1 MKKSGKSGGKGI
13 IPLPPGRFFLLTL
26 LFTLLAAAGVRA
38 QNPPVSINAKAIT
51 INELFTR
58 IEKQGVYTFAYN
70 NADIDLKRVVTVHT
84 KERPIESIVRECLP
98 EVNVQVSNNKVILT
112 GRRSD
117 QSSMPM
123 HKLTGTVTDEN
134 GAPVTGATVIVV
146 GTQRG
151 TTTSATGAY
160 TLQVRNGE
168 ILEFQYLGYEK
179 QAVSVGGQTTLD
191 VTLQPSKAMAVD
203 EVVVIG
209 YGTVKKGDATGS
221 VANIK
226 ISDVKDLPVLSVDQA
241 LQGRVAGADIM
252 STTGEPGATTSIRI
266 RGTRSISASNE
277 PLIVVDGVM
286 DAVSDLNDLNMA
298 DIESITILKDA
309 SSTAIYGSRG
319 SNGVI
324 IVTTKGGG
332 NQTNTK
338 PSITL
343 KADIGFSQLPRKLD
357 VMNATEFAL
366 YRNDFAYF
374 STQSG
379 YEDIGEGTPQS
390 KYPFKAPFSLG
401 KGTDW
406 IDEITRT
413 APYQNYSLSI
423 SGRSKKSSYYA
434 SLGYNDSQG
443 IIDNSGL
450 QRITGRLNLDH
461 QLFKWLKVGYRGSYT
476 WRDNAQNLAEIGG
489 TAYYRAAMYLSPHI
503 DPQENY
509 NPLWGNGQRI
519 NTPRATIDQN
529 TYSIER
535 TSLNHTAYLEVA
547 LAKGLKLRSQ
557 NSYYSFQRHT
567 YRYYPGSLPAKN
579 EGEGGQAYR
588 AEFHEFSLSSEN
600 TLSYKLETKS
610 GHNIDAL
617 AGFTAYRYKSDNF
630 TLSGQGYMD
639 DDVLWNN
646 MNAVTDKETYS
657 AATGLTK
664 RTKMSLLARFNY
676 NYKQRYYL
684 TVTGRY
690 DGSSNFAANNKWGFF
705 PSVALKWNAAKEN
718 FLKDVRWIDEL
729 SLRLSAGR
737 TGNDAISAY
746 RSLAAMSSTTSGYL
760 FDGMQPGAYYRSRL
774 ASPNLTWEKTDLYNA
789 ALDLAFF
796 NNRLMITA
804 EGYISKTR
812 DLLLTV
818 QTASATGYTSR
829 YANIGKTSNKG
840 VELSIESRNIVRP
853 KFSWTTNLTIA
864 HNKQNVDDIGSEDF
878 VTALSSPGNNPYMM
892 YGYVK
897 GYPLNALWGFKYGG
911 TWKSVEEFERNSVT
925 NTYVSALAINS
936 DAASRKASL
945 GMPRYYDI
953 NNDGSLNNDDLVYQG
968 NADPDLYG
976 GLQNNFRFG
985 RLNVGIYFT
994 YSLGGKIYNYSE
1006 LYMAGSSMS
1015 NQYRY
1020 MLEAWHPVRNPQSN
1034 LPRAGAVDAHVPSD
1048 LMIYDASY
1056 IRLKNI
1062 TVGYTFDLSKRSKFI
1077 RDITLNLSAENLHI
1091 WKKYNGFD
1099 PDVSTDS
1106 SDSALRRVDL
1116 GAYPKP
1122 RTIVFSIQLRY

>member
-1 MKKSGKSGGKGI
+1 MKQYIILLILLVSGALTAAPAFAQKSGTKHTVTGK
-13 IPLPPGRFFLLTL
+13 
-26 LFTLLAAAGVRA
+26 
-38 QNPPVSINAKAIT
+38 
-51 INELFTR
+51 
-58 IEKQGVYTFAYN
+58 
-70 NADIDLKRVVTVHT
+70 VT
-84 KERPIESIVRECLP
+84 
-98 EVNVQVSNNKVILT
+98 
-112 GRRSD
+112 D
-117 QSSMPM
+117 QSGEP
-123 HKLTGTVTDEN
+123 LI
-134 GAPVTGATVIVV
+134 GATVLV
-146 GTQRG
+146 TG
-151 TTTSATGAY
+151 TTNGASTNATGDY
-160 TLQVRNGE
+160 SIQVPEGAS
-168 ILEFQYLGYEK
+168 LTFQYIGYEAKTEKVGARTKVDVKLEQSK
-179 QAVSVGGQTTLD
+179 QTI
-191 VTLQPSKAMAVD
+191 D

-209 YGTVKKGDATGS
+209 YGTVKKTDLTGS
-221 VANIK
+221 VANVKMSDIK
-226 ISDVKDLPVLSVDQA
+226 DVPVVSVDQA
-241 LQGRVAGADIM
+241 LQGRIAGADIM
-252 STTGEPGATTSIRI
+252 ATTGEPGATTSIRI

-277 PLIVVDGVM
+277 PLIIVDGVI
-286 DAVSDLNDLNMA
+286 DGIHDLNDINSS
-298 DIESITILKDA
+298 DIESISVLKDA
-309 SSTAIYGSRG
+309 SSTAIYGARG

-324 IVTTKGGG
+324 VITTKKGRGMDG
-332 NQTNTK
+332 RPNISFKTD
-338 PSITL
+338 L
-343 KADIGFSQLPRKLD
+343 GFSQLPRQLD
-357 VMNATEFAL
+357 IMDATEFAR
-366 YRNDFAYF
+366 YRNDYAYF
-374 STQSG
+374 FSSADG
-379 YEDIGEGTPQS
+379 NDKIEPDSPMS
-390 KYPFKAPFSLG
+390 KYPFPNPEA
-401 KGTDW
+401 KGVGTNW
-406 IDEITRT
+406 IDTITRT
-413 APYQNYSLSI
+413 ALYQNYDLSI
-423 SGRSKKSSYYA
+423 SGASAKSSYYA
-434 SLGYNDSQG
+434 SAGFNETQG

-450 QRITGRLNLDH
+450 KRYSARLKVDH
-461 QLFKWLKVGYRGSYT
+461 EFAKWLKAGLNLSYT
-476 WRDNAQNLAEIGG
+476 YRDQDENLATIGG
-489 TAYYRAAMYLSPHI
+489 TNWWNAAVFLSPFLSPTS
-503 DPQENY
+503 DMNDLWYSGQKFN
-509 NPLWGNGQRI
+509 NPRI
-519 NTPRATIDQN
+519 MLDHCLKNARRI
-529 TYSIER
+529 
-535 TSLNHTAYLEVA
+535 SLNNSAFVEVTPV
-547 LAKGLKLRSQ
+547 KGLKLRSQ
-557 NSYYSFQRHT
+557 FTYYSYQRHG
-567 YRYYPGSLPAKN
+567 RYYEPGYLPAKKEN
-579 EGEGGQAYR
+579 EGGYASRDEYDDTS
-588 AEFHEFSLSSEN
+588 FSSEN
-600 TLSYKLETKS
+600 TVYYELRPKS
-610 GHNIDAL
+610 GHN
-617 AGFTAYRYKSDNF
+617 F
-630 TLSGQGYMD
+630 
-639 DDVLWNN
+639 DVLGGYTAQIKYDNNLSITGRGYTLDELTWNN
-646 MNAVTDKETYS
+646 MAAVPDKQNTSISTNHTDW
-657 AATGLTK
+657 
-664 RTKMSLLARFNY
+664 TKMSVFGRLNY
-676 NYKQRYYL
+676 NYKERYY
-684 TVTGRY
+684 VTFTARY
-690 DGSSNFAANNKWGFF
+690 DGASNFAANKKWGFF
-705 PSVALKWNAAKEN
+705 PSAALRWNIANEKFLQKAK
-718 FLKDVRWIDEL
+718 WIDEL
-729 SLRLSAGR
+729 ALRASLGR

-945 GMPRYYDI
+945 GMPRY
-953 NNDGSLNNDDLVYQG
+953 NDDLVYQG

-1020 MLEAWHPVRNPQSN
+1020 MLDAWHPVRNPQSN

>member
-51 INELFTR
+51 INELFIR

-70 NADIDLKRVVTVHT
+70 NADIDLKRIVTVHA

-298 DIESITILKDA
+298 DIESVTILKDA

-390 KYPFKAPFSLG
+390 KYPFKDPFSLG

-461 QLFKWLKVGYRGSYT
+461 QLLGLGSNSWGSEVLDS
-476 WRDNAQNLAEIGG
+476 WRVWFRDFSYGFTLLPVSGGEATAQSLASYEFGAVFFSTNL
-489 TAYYRAAMYLSPHI
+489 H
-503 DPQENY
+503 
-509 NPLWGNGQRI
+509 
-519 NTPRATIDQN
+519 
-529 TYSIER
+529 
-535 TSLNHTAYLEVA
+535 
-547 LAKGLKLRSQ
+547 
-557 NSYYSFQRHT
+557 
-567 YRYYPGSLPAKN
+567 
-579 EGEGGQAYR
+579 
-588 AEFHEFSLSSEN
+588 SEN
-600 TLSYKLETKS
+600 
-610 GHNIDAL
+610 
-617 AGFTAYRYKSDNF
+617 
-630 TLSGQGYMD
+630 
-639 DDVLWNN
+639 
-646 MNAVTDKETYS
+646 
-657 AATGLTK
+657 
-664 RTKMSLLARFNY
+664 
-676 NYKQRYYL
+676 KQ
-684 TVTGRY
+684 
-690 DGSSNFAANNKWGFF
+690 
-705 PSVALKWNAAKEN
+705 
-718 FLKDVRWIDEL
+718 
-729 SLRLSAGR
+729 
-737 TGNDAISAY
+737 
-746 RSLAAMSSTTSGYL
+746 
-760 FDGMQPGAYYRSRL
+760 
-774 ASPNLTWEKTDLYNA
+774 
-789 ALDLAFF
+789 
-796 NNRLMITA
+796 
-804 EGYISKTR
+804 
-812 DLLLTV
+812 
-818 QTASATGYTSR
+818 
-829 YANIGKTSNKG
+829 
-840 VELSIESRNIVRP
+840 
-853 KFSWTTNLTIA
+853 
-864 HNKQNVDDIGSEDF
+864 
-878 VTALSSPGNNPYMM
+878 
-892 YGYVK
+892 
-897 GYPLNALWGFKYGG
+897 
-911 TWKSVEEFERNSVT
+911 
-925 NTYVSALAINS
+925 
-936 DAASRKASL
+936 
-945 GMPRYYDI
+945 
-953 NNDGSLNNDDLVYQG
+953 
-968 NADPDLYG
+968 
-976 GLQNNFRFG
+976 
-985 RLNVGIYFT
+985 
-994 YSLGGKIYNYSE
+994 
-1006 LYMAGSSMS
+1006 
-1015 NQYRY
+1015 
-1020 MLEAWHPVRNPQSN
+1020 
-1034 LPRAGAVDAHVPSD
+1034 
-1048 LMIYDASY
+1048 
-1056 IRLKNI
+1056 
-1062 TVGYTFDLSKRSKFI
+1062 
-1077 RDITLNLSAENLHI
+1077 
-1091 WKKYNGFD
+1091 
-1099 PDVSTDS
+1099 
-1106 SDSALRRVDL
+1106 
-1116 GAYPKP
+1116 
-1122 RTIVFSIQLRY
+1122 

>member
-26 LFTLLAAAGVRA
+26 LFTLLTAAGVRA

-70 NADIDLKRVVTVHT
+70 NADIDLKRVVTVHA

-98 EVNVQVSNNKVILT
+98 EVNVQ
-112 GRRSD
+112 
-117 QSSMPM
+117 
-123 HKLTGTVTDEN
+123 
-134 GAPVTGATVIVV
+134 VIVV

-277 PLIVVDGVM
+277 PLIVVDGVI

-298 DIESITILKDA
+298 DIESVTILKDA

-319 SNGVI
+319 STGVI
-324 IVTTKGGG
+324 IVTTKGWG

-390 KYPFKAPFSLG
+390 KYPFKDPFSLG

-461 QLFKWLKVGYRGSYT
+461 QLFKWLRS
-476 WRDNAQNLAEIGG
+476 A
-489 TAYYRAAMYLSPHI
+489 TAAATH
-503 DPQENY
+503 
-509 NPLWGNGQRI
+509 GAT
-519 NTPRATIDQN
+519 TPR
-529 TYSIER
+529 
-535 TSLNHTAYLEVA
+535 TSP
-547 LAKGLKLRSQ
+547 K
-557 NSYYSFQRHT
+557 
-567 YRYYPGSLPAKN
+567 
-579 EGEGGQAYR
+579 
-588 AEFHEFSLSSEN
+588 
-600 TLSYKLETKS
+600 
-610 GHNIDAL
+610 
-617 AGFTAYRYKSDNF
+617 
-630 TLSGQGYMD
+630 
-639 DDVLWNN
+639 
-646 MNAVTDKETYS
+646 S
-657 AATGLTK
+657 AARPTTAQPCIFRPTSTRR
-664 RTKMSLLARFNY
+664 RTTTRFGA
-676 NYKQRYYL
+676 
-684 TVTGRY
+684 TAS
-690 DGSSNFAANNKWGFF
+690 GSIRRVRRSTRTPT
-705 PSVALKWNAAKEN
+705 PSSGP
-718 FLKDVRWIDEL
+718 R
-729 SLRLSAGR
+729 
-737 TGNDAISAY
+737 
-746 RSLAAMSSTTSGYL
+746 STTR
-760 FDGMQPGAYYRSRL
+760 P
-774 ASPNLTWEKTDLYNA
+774 
-789 ALDLAFF
+789 
-796 NNRLMITA
+796 
-804 EGYISKTR
+804 ISKWR
-812 DLLLTV
+812 
-818 QTASATGYTSR
+818 
-829 YANIGKTSNKG
+829 
-840 VELSIESRNIVRP
+840 
-853 KFSWTTNLTIA
+853 W
-864 HNKQNVDDIGSEDF
+864 
-878 VTALSSPGNNPYMM
+878 
-892 YGYVK
+892 
-897 GYPLNALWGFKYGG
+897 
-911 TWKSVEEFERNSVT
+911 
-925 NTYVSALAINS
+925 
-936 DAASRKASL
+936 
-945 GMPRYYDI
+945 
-953 NNDGSLNNDDLVYQG
+953 
-968 NADPDLYG
+968 
-976 GLQNNFRFG
+976 
-985 RLNVGIYFT
+985 
-994 YSLGGKIYNYSE
+994 
-1006 LYMAGSSMS
+1006 
-1015 NQYRY
+1015 
-1020 MLEAWHPVRNPQSN
+1020 
-1034 LPRAGAVDAHVPSD
+1034 PRA
-1048 LMIYDASY
+1048 
-1056 IRLKNI
+1056 
-1062 TVGYTFDLSKRSKFI
+1062 
-1077 RDITLNLSAENLHI
+1077 
-1091 WKKYNGFD
+1091 
-1099 PDVSTDS
+1099 
-1106 SDSALRRVDL
+1106 
-1116 GAYPKP
+1116 
-1122 RTIVFSIQLRY
+1122 

>member
-1 MKKSGKSGGKGI
+1 M
-13 IPLPPGRFFLLTL
+13 
-26 LFTLLAAAGVRA
+26 
-38 QNPPVSINAKAIT
+38 
-51 INELFTR
+51 
-58 IEKQGVYTFAYN
+58 
-70 NADIDLKRVVTVHT
+70 
-84 KERPIESIVRECLP
+84 
-98 EVNVQVSNNKVILT
+98 
-112 GRRSD
+112 
-117 QSSMPM
+117 
-123 HKLTGTVTDEN
+123 
-134 GAPVTGATVIVV
+134 
-146 GTQRG
+146 
-151 TTTSATGAY
+151 
-160 TLQVRNGE
+160 
-168 ILEFQYLGYEK
+168 
-179 QAVSVGGQTTLD
+179 
-191 VTLQPSKAMAVD
+191 
-203 EVVVIG
+203 
-209 YGTVKKGDATGS
+209 
-221 VANIK
+221 
-226 ISDVKDLPVLSVDQA
+226 
-241 LQGRVAGADIM
+241 
-252 STTGEPGATTSIRI
+252 
-266 RGTRSISASNE
+266 
-277 PLIVVDGVM
+277 
-286 DAVSDLNDLNMA
+286 
-298 DIESITILKDA
+298 
-309 SSTAIYGSRG
+309 
-319 SNGVI
+319 
-324 IVTTKGGG
+324 
-332 NQTNTK
+332 
-338 PSITL
+338 
-343 KADIGFSQLPRKLD
+343 
-357 VMNATEFAL
+357 
-366 YRNDFAYF
+366 
-374 STQSG
+374 
-379 YEDIGEGTPQS
+379 
-390 KYPFKAPFSLG
+390 
-401 KGTDW
+401 
-406 IDEITRT
+406 
-413 APYQNYSLSI
+413 
-423 SGRSKKSSYYA
+423 
-434 SLGYNDSQG
+434 
-443 IIDNSGL
+443 
-450 QRITGRLNLDH
+450 
-461 QLFKWLKVGYRGSYT
+461 
-476 WRDNAQNLAEIGG
+476 
-489 TAYYRAAMYLSPHI
+489 
-503 DPQENY
+503 
-509 NPLWGNGQRI
+509 
-519 NTPRATIDQN
+519 
-529 TYSIER
+529 
-535 TSLNHTAYLEVA
+535 
-547 LAKGLKLRSQ
+547 
-557 NSYYSFQRHT
+557 
-567 YRYYPGSLPAKN
+567 
-579 EGEGGQAYR
+579 
-588 AEFHEFSLSSEN
+588 
-600 TLSYKLETKS
+600 
-610 GHNIDAL
+610 
-617 AGFTAYRYKSDNF
+617 
-630 TLSGQGYMD
+630 
-639 DDVLWNN
+639 
-646 MNAVTDKETYS
+646 
-657 AATGLTK
+657 
-664 RTKMSLLARFNY
+664 
-676 NYKQRYYL
+676 
-684 TVTGRY
+684 
-690 DGSSNFAANNKWGFF
+690 
-705 PSVALKWNAAKEN
+705 ALKWNAAKEN

-1020 MLEAWHPVRNPQSN
+1020 MLDAWHPVRNPQSN

>member
-70 NADIDLKRVVTVHT
+70 NADIDLKRVVTVHA

-112 GRRSD
+112 ARRSD

-298 DIESITILKDA
+298 DIESVTILKDA

-390 KYPFKAPFSLG
+390 KYPFKDPFSLG

-897 GYPLNALWGFKYGG
+897 GYPLNALWGFKYGD

>member
-1 MKKSGKSGGKGI
+1 MKQYIILLILLVSGALTAAPAFAQKSGTKHTVTGK
-13 IPLPPGRFFLLTL
+13 
-26 LFTLLAAAGVRA
+26 
-38 QNPPVSINAKAIT
+38 
-51 INELFTR
+51 
-58 IEKQGVYTFAYN
+58 
-70 NADIDLKRVVTVHT
+70 VT
-84 KERPIESIVRECLP
+84 
-98 EVNVQVSNNKVILT
+98 
-112 GRRSD
+112 D
-117 QSSMPM
+117 QSGEP
-123 HKLTGTVTDEN
+123 LI
-134 GAPVTGATVIVV
+134 GATVLV
-146 GTQRG
+146 TG
-151 TTTSATGAY
+151 TTNGASTNATGDY
-160 TLQVRNGE
+160 SIQVPEGAS
-168 ILEFQYLGYEK
+168 LTFQYIGYEAKTEKVGARTKVDVKLEQSK
-179 QAVSVGGQTTLD
+179 QTI
-191 VTLQPSKAMAVD
+191 D

-209 YGTVKKGDATGS
+209 YGTVKKTDLTGS
-221 VANIK
+221 VANVKMSDIK
-226 ISDVKDLPVLSVDQA
+226 DVPVVSVDQA
-241 LQGRVAGADIM
+241 LQGRIAGADIM
-252 STTGEPGATTSIRI
+252 ATTGEPGATTSIRI

-277 PLIVVDGVM
+277 PLIIVDGVI
-286 DAVSDLNDLNMA
+286 DGIHDLNDINSA
-298 DIESITILKDA
+298 DIESISVLKDA
-309 SSTAIYGSRG
+309 SSTAIYGARG

-324 IVTTKGGG
+324 VITTKKGRGMDG
-332 NQTNTK
+332 RPN
-338 PSITL
+338 ITFKTDL
-343 KADIGFSQLPRKLD
+343 GFSQLPRQLD
-357 VMNATEFAL
+357 IMDATEFAR
-366 YRNDFAYF
+366 YRNDYAYF
-374 STQSG
+374 FSSADG
-379 YEDIGEGTPQS
+379 NDKIEPDSPMS
-390 KYPFKAPFSLG
+390 KYPFPNPEA
-401 KGTDW
+401 KGVGTNW
-406 IDEITRT
+406 IDTITRT
-413 APYQNYSLSI
+413 ALYQNYDLSI
-423 SGRSKKSSYYA
+423 SGASAKSSYYA
-434 SLGYNDSQG
+434 SAGFNETQG

-450 QRITGRLNLDH
+450 KRYSARLKVDH
-461 QLFKWLKVGYRGSYT
+461 EFAKWLKAGLNLSYT
-476 WRDNAQNLAEIGG
+476 YRDQDENLATIGG
-489 TAYYRAAMYLSPHI
+489 TNWWNAAVFLSPFLSPTS
-503 DPQENY
+503 DMNDLWYSGQKFN
-509 NPLWGNGQRI
+509 NPRI
-519 NTPRATIDQN
+519 MLDHCLKNARRI
-529 TYSIER
+529 
-535 TSLNHTAYLEVA
+535 SLNNSAFVEVTPV
-547 LAKGLKLRSQ
+547 KGLKLRSQ
-557 NSYYSFQRHT
+557 FTYYSYQRHG
-567 YRYYPGSLPAKN
+567 RYYEPGYLPAKKEN
-579 EGEGGQAYR
+579 EGGYAKRDEYDDTS
-588 AEFHEFSLSSEN
+588 FSSEN
-600 TLSYKLETKS
+600 TVYYELRPKS
-610 GHNIDAL
+610 GHN
-617 AGFTAYRYKSDNF
+617 F
-630 TLSGQGYMD
+630 
-639 DDVLWNN
+639 DVLGGYTAQIKYDNNLSITGRGYTLDELTWNN
-646 MNAVTDKETYS
+646 MAAVPDKQNTSISTNRTDW
-657 AATGLTK
+657 
-664 RTKMSLLARFNY
+664 TKMSVFGRLNY
-676 NYKQRYYL
+676 NYKERYY
-684 TVTGRY
+684 VTFTARY
-690 DGSSNFAANNKWGFF
+690 DGASNFAANKKWGFF
-705 PSVALKWNAAKEN
+705 PSAALRWNIANEKFLQKAK
-718 FLKDVRWIDEL
+718 WIDEL
-729 SLRLSAGR
+729 ALRASLGR

>member
-70 NADIDLKRVVTVHT
+70 NADIDLKRVVTVHA

-112 GRRSD
+112 ARRSD

-277 PLIVVDGVM
+277 PLIVVDGVI
-286 DAVSDLNDLNMA
+286 DAVSDLNDINSD
-298 DIESITILKDA
+298 DIAGISVLKDA

-390 KYPFKAPFSLG
+390 KYPFKDPFSLG

-911 TWKSVEEFERNSVT
+911 TWKNADERKENEIT
-925 NTYVSALAINS
+925 KTYVSVSNTDGGA
-936 DAASRKASL
+936 
-945 GMPRYYDI
+945 RYYDV
-953 NNDGSLNNDDLVYQG
+953 NHDGVMSREDLIYQG
-968 NADPDLYG
+968 NADPYLYG
-976 GLQNNFRFG
+976 GLQNTFYIHGFKLG
-985 RLNVGIYFT
+985 VYFA

-1006 LYMAGSSMS
+1006 IYMAGSQFA

>member
-1 MKKSGKSGGKGI
+1 MSLVAVLI
-13 IPLPPGRFFLLTL
+13 
-26 LFTLLAAAGVRA
+26 LLAAHTAPATA
-38 QNPPVSINAKAIT
+38 QQKTQTVSGIILDPDGNPLI
-51 INELFTR
+51 
-58 IEKQGVYTFAYN
+58 
-70 NADIDLKRVVTVHT
+70 
-84 KERPIESIVRECLP
+84 
-98 EVNVQVSNNKVILT
+98 
-112 GRRSD
+112 
-117 QSSMPM
+117 
-123 HKLTGTVTDEN
+123 
-134 GAPVTGATVIVV
+134 GATVVV
-146 GTQRG
+146 VKGTQ
-151 TTTSATGAY
+151 GAV
-160 TLQVRNGE
+160 TDVNGKFTIKAKSSDSLQ
-168 ILEFQYLGYEK
+168 ISYLGYKTETVNVDSRTNFTVRMEK
-179 QAVSVGGQTTLD
+179 DSTTD
-191 VTLQPSKAMAVD
+191 ID
-203 EVVVIG
+203 EIVVIG
-209 YGTVKKGDATGS
+209 YGQVAKKDLTGS
-221 VANIK
+221 VATVKMNDIK
-226 ISDVKDLPVLSVDQA
+226 DVPVLSVDNA
-241 LQGRVAGADIM
+241 LQGRIAGADFM
-252 STTGEPGATTSIRI
+252 STTGEPGATTTIRI

-277 PLIVVDGVM
+277 PLIIVDGVI
-286 DAVSDLNDLNMA
+286 DGIHDLNDINSA
-298 DIESITILKDA
+298 DIESISVLKDA
-309 SSTAIYGSRG
+309 SSTAIYGARG

-324 IVTTKGGG
+324 VITTKKGRGVDG
-332 NQTNTK
+332 R
-338 PSITL
+338 PSITFKTDL
-343 KADIGFSQLPRKLD
+343 GFSQLPRQLD
-357 VMNATEFAL
+357 IMNATEFAR
-366 YRNDFAYF
+366 YRNDYAYF
-374 STQSG
+374 FSSADG
-379 YEDIGEGTPQS
+379 NDKIEPDSPIS
-390 KYPFKAPFSLG
+390 KYPFPNPEA
-401 KGTDW
+401 KGAGTNW
-406 IDEITRT
+406 IDTITRT
-413 APYQNYSLSI
+413 ALYQNYDLSI
-423 SGRSKKSSYYA
+423 SGASAKSSYYA
-434 SLGYNDSQG
+434 SAGFNETQG

-450 QRITGRLNLDH
+450 KRYSARLKVDH
-461 QLFKWLKVGYRGSYT
+461 EFAKWLKAGLNLSYT
-476 WRDNAQNLAEIGG
+476 YRDQDENLATIGG
-489 TAYYRAAMYLSPHI
+489 TNWWNAAVFLSPFLTPTS
-503 DPQENY
+503 DMNDLWYSGQKFN
-509 NPLWGNGQRI
+509 NPRLMLDHCFKNARRI
-519 NTPRATIDQN
+519 
-529 TYSIER
+529 
-535 TSLNHTAYLEVA
+535 SLNNSGFVEVTPV
-547 LAKGLKLRSQ
+547 KGLKLRSQ
-557 NSYYSFQRHT
+557 FTYYSYQRHG
-567 YRYYPGSLPAKN
+567 RYYEPGYLPAKKEN
-579 EGEGGQAYR
+579 EGGYAKRDEYDDTS
-588 AEFHEFSLSSEN
+588 FSSEN
-600 TLSYKLETKS
+600 TVYYELRPKS
-610 GHNIDAL
+610 GHN
-617 AGFTAYRYKSDNF
+617 F
-630 TLSGQGYMD
+630 
-639 DDVLWNN
+639 DVLGGYTAQVKYDNNLSITGRGYTLDELTWNN
-646 MNAVTDKETYS
+646 MAAVPDKQNTSISTNHTDW
-657 AATGLTK
+657 
-664 RTKMSLLARFNY
+664 TKMSVFGRLNY
-676 NYKQRYYL
+676 NYKERYYI
-684 TVTGRY
+684 TFTARY
-690 DGSSNFAANNKWGFF
+690 DGASNFAANKKWGFF
-705 PSVALKWNAAKEN
+705 PSAALRWNIANEKFLQKAK
-718 FLKDVRWIDEL
+718 WIDEL
-729 SLRLSAGR
+729 ALRASLGR

>member
-1 MKKSGKSGGKGI
+1 M
-13 IPLPPGRFFLLTL
+13 
-26 LFTLLAAAGVRA
+26 AC
-38 QNPPVSINAKAIT
+38 Q
-51 INELFTR
+51 
-58 IEKQGVYTFAYN
+58 
-70 NADIDLKRVVTVHT
+70 
-84 KERPIESIVRECLP
+84 
-98 EVNVQVSNNKVILT
+98 IL
-112 GRRSD
+112 
-117 QSSMPM
+117 
-123 HKLTGTVTDEN
+123 H
-134 GAPVTGATVIVV
+134 
-146 GTQRG
+146 
-151 TTTSATGAY
+151 
-160 TLQVRNGE
+160 
-168 ILEFQYLGYEK
+168 
-179 QAVSVGGQTTLD
+179 
-191 VTLQPSKAMAVD
+191 
-203 EVVVIG
+203 
-209 YGTVKKGDATGS
+209 
-221 VANIK
+221 
-226 ISDVKDLPVLSVDQA
+226 
-241 LQGRVAGADIM
+241 
-252 STTGEPGATTSIRI
+252 
-266 RGTRSISASNE
+266 
-277 PLIVVDGVM
+277 
-286 DAVSDLNDLNMA
+286 
-298 DIESITILKDA
+298 
-309 SSTAIYGSRG
+309 
-319 SNGVI
+319 
-324 IVTTKGGG
+324 
-332 NQTNTK
+332 
-338 PSITL
+338 
-343 KADIGFSQLPRKLD
+343 
-357 VMNATEFAL
+357 
-366 YRNDFAYF
+366 
-374 STQSG
+374 
-379 YEDIGEGTPQS
+379 
-390 KYPFKAPFSLG
+390 
-401 KGTDW
+401 
-406 IDEITRT
+406 
-413 APYQNYSLSI
+413 
-423 SGRSKKSSYYA
+423 
-434 SLGYNDSQG
+434 
-443 IIDNSGL
+443 
-450 QRITGRLNLDH
+450 RL
-461 QLFKWLKVGYRGSYT
+461 
-476 WRDNAQNLAEIGG
+476 
-489 TAYYRAAMYLSPHI
+489 
-503 DPQENY
+503 
-509 NPLWGNGQRI
+509 
-519 NTPRATIDQN
+519 
-529 TYSIER
+529 

>member
-1 MKKSGKSGGKGI
+1 MKQYIILLILLVSGALTAAPAFAQKSGTKHTVTGK
-13 IPLPPGRFFLLTL
+13 
-26 LFTLLAAAGVRA
+26 
-38 QNPPVSINAKAIT
+38 
-51 INELFTR
+51 
-58 IEKQGVYTFAYN
+58 
-70 NADIDLKRVVTVHT
+70 VT
-84 KERPIESIVRECLP
+84 
-98 EVNVQVSNNKVILT
+98 
-112 GRRSD
+112 D
-117 QSSMPM
+117 QSGEP
-123 HKLTGTVTDEN
+123 LI
-134 GAPVTGATVIVV
+134 GATVLV
-146 GTQRG
+146 TG
-151 TTTSATGAY
+151 TTNGASTNATGDY
-160 TLQVRNGE
+160 SIQVPEGAS
-168 ILEFQYLGYEK
+168 LTFQYIGYEAKTEKVGARTKVDVKLEQSK
-179 QAVSVGGQTTLD
+179 QTI
-191 VTLQPSKAMAVD
+191 D

-209 YGTVKKGDATGS
+209 YGTVKKTDLTGS
-221 VANIK
+221 VANVKMSDIK
-226 ISDVKDLPVLSVDQA
+226 DVPVVSVDQA
-241 LQGRVAGADIM
+241 LQGRIAGADIM
-252 STTGEPGATTSIRI
+252 ATTGEPGATTSIRI

-277 PLIVVDGVM
+277 PLIIVDGVI
-286 DAVSDLNDLNMA
+286 DGIHDLNDINSA
-298 DIESITILKDA
+298 DIESISVLKDA
-309 SSTAIYGSRG
+309 SSTAIYGARG

-324 IVTTKGGG
+324 VITTKKGRGMDG
-332 NQTNTK
+332 RPN
-338 PSITL
+338 ITFKTDL
-343 KADIGFSQLPRKLD
+343 GFSQLPRQLD
-357 VMNATEFAL
+357 IMDATEFAR
-366 YRNDFAYF
+366 YRNDYAYF
-374 STQSG
+374 FSSADG
-379 YEDIGEGTPQS
+379 NDKIEPDSPMS
-390 KYPFKAPFSLG
+390 KYPFPNPEA
-401 KGTDW
+401 KGVGTNW
-406 IDEITRT
+406 IDTITRT
-413 APYQNYSLSI
+413 ALYQNYDLSI
-423 SGRSKKSSYYA
+423 SGASAKSSYYA
-434 SLGYNDSQG
+434 SAGFNETQG

-450 QRITGRLNLDH
+450 KRYSARLKVDH
-461 QLFKWLKVGYRGSYT
+461 EFAKWLKAGLNLSYT
-476 WRDNAQNLAEIGG
+476 YRDQDENLATIGG
-489 TAYYRAAMYLSPHI
+489 TNWWNAAVFLSPFLSPTS
-503 DPQENY
+503 DMNDLWYSGQKFN
-509 NPLWGNGQRI
+509 NPRI
-519 NTPRATIDQN
+519 MLDHCLKNARRI
-529 TYSIER
+529 
-535 TSLNHTAYLEVA
+535 SLNNSAFVEVTPV
-547 LAKGLKLRSQ
+547 KGLKLRSQ
-557 NSYYSFQRHT
+557 FTYYSYQRHG
-567 YRYYPGSLPAKN
+567 RYYEPGYLPAKKEN
-579 EGEGGQAYR
+579 EGGYASRDEYDDTS
-588 AEFHEFSLSSEN
+588 FSSEN
-600 TLSYKLETKS
+600 TVYYELRPKS
-610 GHNIDAL
+610 GHN
-617 AGFTAYRYKSDNF
+617 F
-630 TLSGQGYMD
+630 
-639 DDVLWNN
+639 DVLGGYTAQIKYDNNLSITGRGYTLDELTWNN
-646 MNAVTDKETYS
+646 MAAVPDKQNSSISTNHTDW
-657 AATGLTK
+657 
-664 RTKMSLLARFNY
+664 TKMSVFGRLNY
-676 NYKQRYYL
+676 NYKERYY
-684 TVTGRY
+684 VTFTARY
-690 DGSSNFAANNKWGFF
+690 DGASNFAANKKWGFF
-705 PSVALKWNAAKEN
+705 PSAALRWNIANEKFLQKAK
-718 FLKDVRWIDEL
+718 WIDEL
-729 SLRLSAGR
+729 ALRASLGR

>member
-1 MKKSGKSGGKGI
+1 M
-13 IPLPPGRFFLLTL
+13 T
-26 LFTLLAAAGVRA
+26 
-38 QNPPVSINAKAIT
+38 
-51 INELFTR
+51 
-58 IEKQGVYTFAYN
+58 
-70 NADIDLKRVVTVHT
+70 
-84 KERPIESIVRECLP
+84 
-98 EVNVQVSNNKVILT
+98 
-112 GRRSD
+112 
-117 QSSMPM
+117 
-123 HKLTGTVTDEN
+123 
-134 GAPVTGATVIVV
+134 
-146 GTQRG
+146 
-151 TTTSATGAY
+151 
-160 TLQVRNGE
+160 
-168 ILEFQYLGYEK
+168 
-179 QAVSVGGQTTLD
+179 
-191 VTLQPSKAMAVD
+191 
-203 EVVVIG
+203 
-209 YGTVKKGDATGS
+209 
-221 VANIK
+221 
-226 ISDVKDLPVLSVDQA
+226 
-241 LQGRVAGADIM
+241 
-252 STTGEPGATTSIRI
+252 
-266 RGTRSISASNE
+266 
-277 PLIVVDGVM
+277 
-286 DAVSDLNDLNMA
+286 
-298 DIESITILKDA
+298 
-309 SSTAIYGSRG
+309 
-319 SNGVI
+319 
-324 IVTTKGGG
+324 
-332 NQTNTK
+332 
-338 PSITL
+338 
-343 KADIGFSQLPRKLD
+343 
-357 VMNATEFAL
+357 
-366 YRNDFAYF
+366 
-374 STQSG
+374 
-379 YEDIGEGTPQS
+379 
-390 KYPFKAPFSLG
+390 
-401 KGTDW
+401 
-406 IDEITRT
+406 
-413 APYQNYSLSI
+413 
-423 SGRSKKSSYYA
+423 
-434 SLGYNDSQG
+434 
-443 IIDNSGL
+443 
-450 QRITGRLNLDH
+450 
-461 QLFKWLKVGYRGSYT
+461 
-476 WRDNAQNLAEIGG
+476 
-489 TAYYRAAMYLSPHI
+489 
-503 DPQENY
+503 
-509 NPLWGNGQRI
+509 
-519 NTPRATIDQN
+519 TIDQN

>member
-1 MKKSGKSGGKGI
+1 
-13 IPLPPGRFFLLTL
+13 
-26 LFTLLAAAGVRA
+26 
-38 QNPPVSINAKAIT
+38 
-51 INELFTR
+51 
-58 IEKQGVYTFAYN
+58 
-70 NADIDLKRVVTVHT
+70 
-84 KERPIESIVRECLP
+84 
-98 EVNVQVSNNKVILT
+98 
-112 GRRSD
+112 
-117 QSSMPM
+117 
-123 HKLTGTVTDEN
+123 
-134 GAPVTGATVIVV
+134 
-146 GTQRG
+146 
-151 TTTSATGAY
+151 
-160 TLQVRNGE
+160 
-168 ILEFQYLGYEK
+168 
-179 QAVSVGGQTTLD
+179 
-191 VTLQPSKAMAVD
+191 
-203 EVVVIG
+203 
-209 YGTVKKGDATGS
+209 
-221 VANIK
+221 
-226 ISDVKDLPVLSVDQA
+226 
-241 LQGRVAGADIM
+241 
-252 STTGEPGATTSIRI
+252 
-266 RGTRSISASNE
+266 
-277 PLIVVDGVM
+277 
-286 DAVSDLNDLNMA
+286 
-298 DIESITILKDA
+298 
-309 SSTAIYGSRG
+309 
-319 SNGVI
+319 
-324 IVTTKGGG
+324 
-332 NQTNTK
+332 
-338 PSITL
+338 
-343 KADIGFSQLPRKLD
+343 
-357 VMNATEFAL
+357 
-366 YRNDFAYF
+366 
-374 STQSG
+374 
-379 YEDIGEGTPQS
+379 
-390 KYPFKAPFSLG
+390 
-401 KGTDW
+401 
-406 IDEITRT
+406 
-413 APYQNYSLSI
+413 
-423 SGRSKKSSYYA
+423 
-434 SLGYNDSQG
+434 
-443 IIDNSGL
+443 
-450 QRITGRLNLDH
+450 
-461 QLFKWLKVGYRGSYT
+461 
-476 WRDNAQNLAEIGG
+476 
-489 TAYYRAAMYLSPHI
+489 
-503 DPQENY
+503 
-509 NPLWGNGQRI
+509 
-519 NTPRATIDQN
+519 
-529 TYSIER
+529 
-535 TSLNHTAYLEVA
+535 
-547 LAKGLKLRSQ
+547 
-557 NSYYSFQRHT
+557 
-567 YRYYPGSLPAKN
+567 
-579 EGEGGQAYR
+579 
-588 AEFHEFSLSSEN
+588 
-600 TLSYKLETKS
+600 
-610 GHNIDAL
+610 
-617 AGFTAYRYKSDNF
+617 
-630 TLSGQGYMD
+630 MD

-936 DAASRKASL
+936 DEASRKAAL

>member
-1 MKKSGKSGGKGI
+1 M
-13 IPLPPGRFFLLTL
+13 
-26 LFTLLAAAGVRA
+26 
-38 QNPPVSINAKAIT
+38 
-51 INELFTR
+51 
-58 IEKQGVYTFAYN
+58 
-70 NADIDLKRVVTVHT
+70 
-84 KERPIESIVRECLP
+84 
-98 EVNVQVSNNKVILT
+98 
-112 GRRSD
+112 
-117 QSSMPM
+117 
-123 HKLTGTVTDEN
+123 
-134 GAPVTGATVIVV
+134 
-146 GTQRG
+146 
-151 TTTSATGAY
+151 
-160 TLQVRNGE
+160 
-168 ILEFQYLGYEK
+168 
-179 QAVSVGGQTTLD
+179 
-191 VTLQPSKAMAVD
+191 
-203 EVVVIG
+203 
-209 YGTVKKGDATGS
+209 
-221 VANIK
+221 
-226 ISDVKDLPVLSVDQA
+226 
-241 LQGRVAGADIM
+241 
-252 STTGEPGATTSIRI
+252 
-266 RGTRSISASNE
+266 
-277 PLIVVDGVM
+277 
-286 DAVSDLNDLNMA
+286 
-298 DIESITILKDA
+298 
-309 SSTAIYGSRG
+309 
-319 SNGVI
+319 
-324 IVTTKGGG
+324 
-332 NQTNTK
+332 
-338 PSITL
+338 
-343 KADIGFSQLPRKLD
+343 
-357 VMNATEFAL
+357 
-366 YRNDFAYF
+366 
-374 STQSG
+374 
-379 YEDIGEGTPQS
+379 
-390 KYPFKAPFSLG
+390 
-401 KGTDW
+401 
-406 IDEITRT
+406 
-413 APYQNYSLSI
+413 
-423 SGRSKKSSYYA
+423 
-434 SLGYNDSQG
+434 
-443 IIDNSGL
+443 
-450 QRITGRLNLDH
+450 
-461 QLFKWLKVGYRGSYT
+461 
-476 WRDNAQNLAEIGG
+476 
-489 TAYYRAAMYLSPHI
+489 
-503 DPQENY
+503 
-509 NPLWGNGQRI
+509 
-519 NTPRATIDQN
+519 
-529 TYSIER
+529 
-535 TSLNHTAYLEVA
+535 A